1 MSDSFDEIT
10 PFEDAET
17 QEEDNAELETYGLL
31 HDCYIFPFMSE
42 YVNLVAASS
51 IQAATRLTK
60 ERKDNRAQNIVI
72 NWYGGRHH
80 CKKNKAA
87 GFCYINDI
95 VLSINVLR
103 RNYRRI
109 FYLDLDLHHGD
120 GVESAFE
127 FSKNVMTCSIHRYD
141 IGFLSR
147 ERGPCRP
154 HRKQRLIYLL

>member
-1 MSDSFDEIT
+1 MERNTNRKQESNSNDRGLELSDFLDEIT

-42 YVNLVAASS
+42 YVNYIVVASS

-87 GFCYINDI
+87 G
-95 VLSINVLR
+95 
-103 RNYRRI
+103 
-109 FYLDLDLHHGD
+109 
-120 GVESAFE
+120 
-127 FSKNVMTCSIHRYD
+127 
-141 IGFLSR
+141 
-147 ERGPCRP
+147 
-154 HRKQRLIYLL
+154 LLLYK

>member
-1 MSDSFDEIT
+1 MAVDIT
-10 PFEDAET
+10 A
-17 QEEDNAELETYGLL
+17 
-31 HDCYIFPFMSE
+31 
-42 YVNLVAASS
+42 
-51 IQAATRLTK
+51 RKTK
-60 ERKDNRAQNIVI
+60 QRA
-72 NWYGGRHH
+72 Y
-80 CKKNKAA
+80 
-87 GFCYINDI
+87 CYINDI

-141 IGFLSR
+141 IGFYP
-147 ERGPCRP
+147 GTDYCQP